1 MKRKMIL
8 IGFVGLVGLLVG
20 VFIVQTNQLDK
31 ALEEQPVNQVFLS
44 EISDGTYH
52 GLYESS
58 LVSAEVDVTVVNQQ
72 ITEIII
78 TRHDT
83 LFGKDAEVVID
94 DVLLEQSLDV
104 DDVAGATYSSKVI
117 KRAIENAL
125 QS

>member
-8 IGFVGLVGLLVG
+8 IGFVGLVGLLVS
-20 VFIVQTNQLDK
+20 VFFVQTNQLDK
-31 ALEEQPVNQVFLS
+31 AFEKQPVNQVFLS
-44 EISDGTYH
+44 EIADGTYH
-52 GLYESS
+52 GLYESN

-72 ITEIII
+72 ITKIII

-94 DVLLEQSLDV
+94 DVLLEQSLEV
-104 DDVAGATYSSKVI
+104 DDVAGATYSSNVI